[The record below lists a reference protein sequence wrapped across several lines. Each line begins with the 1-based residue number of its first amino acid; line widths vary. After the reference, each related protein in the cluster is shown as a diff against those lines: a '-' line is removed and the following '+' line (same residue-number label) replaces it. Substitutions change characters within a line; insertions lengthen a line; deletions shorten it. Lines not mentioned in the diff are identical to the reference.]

1 MCSVPLGCTFNGKN
15 DKVDVSYPL
24 PQLKKKSMDQKRG
37 GGGGE
42 ERRGEKE
49 KGARKG
55 EKGRASHPGQQEL
68 PREAAVLCCLPGS
81 CVFVF

>member
-1 MCSVPLGCTFNGKN
+1 MVKMIKWMLATLYHN
-15 DKVDVSYPL
+15 
-24 PQLKKKSMDQKRG
+24 LKKKSMDQKRG